1 MKKNKIPNQGSR
13 RNFIKKTAFACAAF
27 PFLNR
32 GMASEAN
39 FTNPFKKTMTPMAFS
54 DKSIIGAYGQWAAG
68 ISNDPPKLSFRNTK
82 WTTLEPWKKEAF
94 EKAEELISAPDIK
107 RISEVKVHKKYVYD
121 GLEIE
126 ELSWQLSNGGPRTE
140 AILLRPQ
147 GVKGKLPAVLGLHD
161 HGGNKYFGKRKITKV
176 SDDVHP
182 LIEAHQKEYYEDKAW
197 ANEIAKKGYVVLVH
211 DTFTFGSRRV
221 KYGDVEGILWG
232 ECAISGKTDQNPE
245 KPENIAAYNEWAGH
259 HEHIMA
265 KSLFSSGTSWPGV
278 TLAEDRAAL
287 DVLCERADVDTE
299 NMGCAGL
306 SGGGLRT
313 VYLGGMDH
321 RIKCAVCV
329 GFMTTWRDF
338 ILNKSFAHTWMAYAP
353 LLPKFL
359 EFPEIL
365 GLRVPLPVLVQSNN
379 QDSLYTLPEMKKA
392 DAILKEVYDKA
403 GAADKY
409 RTLFYEGEHKFDLK
423 MQSDAFAWFDMWLK

>member
-1 MKKNKIPNQGSR
+1 
-13 RNFIKKTAFACAAF
+13 
-27 PFLNR
+27 
-32 GMASEAN
+32 
-39 FTNPFKKTMTPMAFS
+39 MAFS
-54 DKSIIGAYGQWAAG
+54 DKSIIGAYGAWAAG
-68 ISNDPPKLSFRNTK
+68 LSNNPPKLSFRNTQYK
-82 WTTLEPWKKEAF
+82 ALEPWKKEAT
-94 EKAEELISAPDIK
+94 EKAKELISEPDIK

-140 AILLRPQ
+140 AILLRPE

-176 SDDVHP
+176 ADDVHP
-182 LIEAHQKEYYEDKAW
+182 LIEAHQKEYYEDQAW

-221 KYGDVEGILWG
+221 KYDDVEGILWG
-232 ECAISGKTDQNPE
+232 ECAISEKTDQNPE
-245 KPENIAAYNEWAGH
+245 KSESIVTYNEWAGH

-287 DVLCERADVDTE
+287 DVLCERGDVDVE
-299 NMGCAGL
+299 NVGCGGL

-329 GFMTTWRDF
+329 GFMTTWGDF
-338 ILNKSFAHTWMAYAP
+338 ILNRSFTHTWMAYTP

-365 GLRVPLPVLVQSNN
+365 GLRVPLPVMIQNNN
-379 QDSLYTLPEMKKA
+379 QDSLYTLPEMKVA
-392 DAILKEVYDKA
+392 DSILKEVYGKA
-403 GAADKY
+403 GAGDNY
-409 RTLFYEGEHKFDLK
+409 RTKFYEGAHKFDLN
-423 MQSDAFAWFDMWLK
+423 MQSDAFAWFDTWLK